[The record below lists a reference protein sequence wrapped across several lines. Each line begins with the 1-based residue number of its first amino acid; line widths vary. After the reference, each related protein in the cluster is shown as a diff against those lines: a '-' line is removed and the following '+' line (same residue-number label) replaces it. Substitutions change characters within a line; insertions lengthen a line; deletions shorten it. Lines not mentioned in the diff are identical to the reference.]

1 MCANC
6 SWAADRQAQR
16 CTDLLHR
23 VEHRG
28 PDTGLVGLDAA
39 DRSQGDRDEDQT
51 QAEGHHQ
58 DPGQHIT
65 EVSRVGIQLGEPE
78 HSAGTEQSPNAGDP
92 PRVHPG
98 HQHRRGL
105 GGDDDASTER
115 QESQPRFE
123 RAVAQHL
130 LDVERKEEQHGEH
143 RCPDDQHDH
152 EADPACSVCND
163 PDG

>member
-78 HSAGTEQSPNAGDP
+78 HSAGTKQSPNAGDP
-92 PRVHPG
+92 PRSIRDTSTDAVWVATMMPALNG
-98 HQHRRGL
+98 RKANPDLSGL
-105 GGDDDASTER
+105 
-115 QESQPRFE
+115 
-123 RAVAQHL
+123 
-130 LDVERKEEQHGEH
+130 
-143 RCPDDQHDH
+143 
-152 EADPACSVCND
+152 
-163 PDG
+163 